1 LKQRSN
7 LSIQTICFQ
16 VFSLLQDYG
25 KPFQCPVERLGLD
38 ENFMDI
44 SNLIEVRKK
53 SEKSLISQVSG
64 NVYGQGVKEGCHC
77 QHDCRSNLI
86 VGSIV
91 ADEIRKLIFQTIGL
105 TTSCGISYNKLL
117 AKLAVAIHKPKQ
129 QTPLFPWNGREFV
142 TSLTRARVIPGIGSS
157 TFKLLESKGLSSVQ
171 DIQDS
176 SMDFLSSFLGTIFC
190 LFSKKFVKRFKDES

>member
-1 LKQRSN
+1 MYFS
-7 LSIQTICFQ
+7 Q

-53 SEKSLISQVSG
+53 SETSLISQVSG
-64 NVYGQGVKEGCHC
+64 NVYGQDLNGGCHC

-86 VGSIV
+86 LGSIV
-91 ADEIRKLIFQTIGL
+91 ANEIRKIIFQTIGL
-105 TTSCGISYNKLL
+105 TTSCGISCNKLL
-117 AKLAVAIHKPKQ
+117 AKLAGAVHKPNQ
-129 QTPLFPWNGREFV
+129 QTTLFPWSGRAFV
-142 TSLTRARVIPGIGSS
+142 TSLTNARVIPGIGSS
-157 TFKLLESKGLSSVQ
+157 TFKILESKGLSSVR

-176 SMDFLSSFLGTIFC
+176 SMDFLSSFLGSSC
-190 LFSKKFVKRFKDES
+190 SFS